1 MKLRM
6 VDRILSWEARASIR
20 GLKTVSFEEYS
31 LKEPFGCEPHLPESL
46 LMECMFQLGNWLVML
61 SSDFQQMGVLVRMRE
76 IRFHELAGPGQQLL
90 MNVDVR
96 RYRDDGITF
105 DGRVLVGRR
114 VIAEGRGCLATP
126 VALSEY
132 HDADDLRV
140 LFSQI
145 YRPDAGGAGSGNHG
159 AA

>member
-1 MKLRM
+1 MKFRM
-6 VDRILSWEARASIR
+6 VDRILSWQRRASIR

-31 LKEPFGCEPHLPESL
+31 LKEPFGCEPHLPETL
-46 LMECMFQLGNWLVML
+46 LIEGMFQLGNWLVML
-61 SSDFQQMGVLVRMRE
+61 SSDFQEMAMLVRMRE
-76 IRFHELAGPGQQLL
+76 IRFHGRAGPGQQLL

-96 RYRDDGITF
+96 RYRDDGIAF
-105 DGRVLVGRR
+105 DGTVLVGGRL
-114 VIAEGRGCLATP
+114 IAEGRGGLAMP

-132 HDADDLRV
+132 QDADDLRV

>member
-6 VDRILSWEARASIR
+6 VDRILSWQPRASIR
-20 GLKTVSFEEYS
+20 GIKTVSFEEYS
-31 LKEPFGCEPHLPESL
+31 LKEPFGCEPYLPESL
-46 LMECMFQLGNWLVML
+46 LMESMFQLGNWLVML
-61 SSDFQQMGVLVRMRE
+61 SSDFQQMGVLVRTRE
-76 IRFHELAGPGQQLL
+76 IRFHELARPGRQLL
-90 MNVDVR
+90 LNVDVR

-105 DGRVLVGRR
+105 DGRVLVDGR
-114 VIAEGRGCLATP
+114 VIAEGRGCLAAP

-140 LFSQI
+140 LFSEI